1 MAAVANQF
9 IIRDIDP
16 SSPDFLYSSNIFDV
30 AIRNG
35 FYNVQRDGPKLDFLK
50 TYAPKRAH
58 SPYVTRYLQVVY
70 HSKFTPFIHESE
82 SRAILAV
89 KTFVYELFPRSIA
102 RRKLALCVFS
112 EMDRVDVKTNSTAD
126 LMSVPSNHCQTL
138 HSPSPLFRYIYHF
151 NLIYSS

>member
-70 HSKFTPFIHESE
+70 HSKFTSFIHESE
-82 SRAILAV
+82 ISRNIGC
-89 KTFVYELFPRSIA
+89 E
-102 RRKLALCVFS
+102 
-112 EMDRVDVKTNSTAD
+112 N
-126 LMSVPSNHCQTL
+126 
-138 HSPSPLFRYIYHF
+138 FRI
-151 NLIYSS
+151 